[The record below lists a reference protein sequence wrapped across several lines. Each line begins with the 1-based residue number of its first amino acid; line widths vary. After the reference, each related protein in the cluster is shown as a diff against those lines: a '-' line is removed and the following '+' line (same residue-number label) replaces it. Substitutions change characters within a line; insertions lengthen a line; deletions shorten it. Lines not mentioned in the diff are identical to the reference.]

1 MLVLGAKMT
10 IKELYDTS
18 KKLRLQDCEIRI
30 SEGDTFESSYDLQG
44 VEWHPEMEF
53 VILKW

>member
-1 MLVLGAKMT
+1 MGGKGRMT

-30 SEGDTFESSYDLQG
+30 SEGNTFESSYD
-44 VEWHPEMEF
+44 VEDIE
-53 VILKW
+53 